1 MTRYLIRRV
10 ALALLVVVGVVILT
24 FVIARVIPGDPAAS
38 WAGPHVSQHEI
49 EQVRTQLGLD
59 LPLPQQIWRYFTG
72 VLAGDWGTSIHTH
85 QPVLSDIMDRAPAS
99 IELVVTAILLAL
111 VVGLPL
117 GLVSARWS
125 HHAPDGLIRIAAVF
139 AVSMPAFWLALILQL
154 LFFQRWHLLPVAGQY
169 DPNLDYTHPL
179 TQYTRMVVVD
189 ALITGNWTV
198 LRSGVSH
205 LVLPAIVVA
214 SYPFGVITR
223 MVRGSE
229 LDTLGEDHV
238 KAVRALGFSEREV
251 YGRFALKPAL
261 VPVVSVIALV
271 FAYALVNTFLVETI
285 FDWPGL
291 GSYAAD
297 SIASLDTPAIIGVTL
312 FIAIVYVVANLLV
325 DLVQAWI
332 DPRIALA

>member
-1 MTRYLIRRV
+1 VTRYLVRRV
-10 ALALLVVVGVVILT
+10 ALALLVVVGVVVLT

-38 WAGPHVSQHEI
+38 WAGPHASRQEI
-49 EQVRTQLGLD
+49 AQVRHQLGLD
-59 LPLPQQIWRYFTG
+59 LALPQQIWRYFSG
-72 VLAGDWGTSIHTH
+72 VLRGDWGTSIHTH
-85 QPVLSDIMDRAPAS
+85 QPVLSDIKDRAPAS
-99 IELVVTAILLAL
+99 IELVVTAIAIAL

-117 GLVSARWS
+117 GLVSARWV
-125 HHAPDGLIRIAAVF
+125 HRAPDGLIRIAAVL

-154 LFFQRWHLLPVAGQY
+154 VFFQRLHWLPVAGQY
-169 DPNLDYTHPL
+169 DPNLDYAHPL
-179 TQYTRMVVVD
+179 TQYSRMVVVD
-189 ALITGNWTV
+189 AMITGNWAV
-198 LRSGVSH
+198 LRSGLSH
-205 LVLPAIVVA
+205 LVLPALVVA

-229 LDTLGEDHV
+229 LDILGEDHV
-238 KAVRALGFSEREV
+238 RAVRALGFPERAV

-271 FAYALVNTFLVETI
+271 FAYSLVNTFLVETI

-297 SIASLDTPAIIGVTL
+297 SISSLDTPAIIGITL

-332 DPRIALA
+332 DPRIALT

>member
-1 MTRYLIRRV
+1 MTRYLVRRV
-10 ALALLVVVGVVILT
+10 ALALLVVIGVVVLT

-38 WAGPHVSQHEI
+38 WAGPHASRQEI
-49 EQVRTQLGLD
+49 AQVRHQLGLD
-59 LPLPQQIWRYFTG
+59 LALPQQIGRYFSG
-72 VLAGDWGTSIHTH
+72 VLRGDWGTSIHTH
-85 QPVLSDIMDRAPAS
+85 QPVLSDIKDRAPAS
-99 IELVVTAILLAL
+99 IELVVTAIVIAL

-117 GLVSARWS
+117 GLVSARWV
-125 HHAPDGLIRIAAVF
+125 HRPPDGLIRIAAVF

-154 LFFQRWHLLPVAGQY
+154 IFFQRLHWLPVAGQY

-179 TQYTRMVVVD
+179 TQYSRMVVVD
-189 ALITGNWTV
+189 ALFTGNWDV
-198 LRSGVSH
+198 LRSGLSH
-205 LVLPAIVVA
+205 LLLPALVVA

-238 KAVRALGFSEREV
+238 RAARALGFSERAI

-271 FAYALVNTFLVETI
+271 FAYSLVNTFLVETI

-297 SIASLDTPAIIGVTL
+297 SISSLDTPAIIGITL
-312 FIAIVYVVANLLV
+312 FIAIVYVVANLIV
-325 DLVQAWI
+325 DLVQAWV
-332 DPRIALA
+332 DPRIALT

>member
-1 MTRYLIRRV
+1 MSRYLLRRV
-10 ALALLVVVGVVILT
+10 ALAVLVVVGVVVLT

-38 WAGPHVSQHEI
+38 WAGPHASRQEI
-49 EQVRTQLGLD
+49 AQVRTELGLD
-59 LPLPQQIWRYFTG
+59 LPLPQQILRYFSG
-72 VLAGDWGTSIHTH
+72 VLRGNWGTSIHTH

-99 IELVVTAILLAL
+99 IELVVTAIVIAL

-117 GLVSARWS
+117 GLASARWA
-125 HHAPDGLIRIAAVF
+125 HRAPDGLIRIGAVF

-154 LFFQRWHLLPVAGQY
+154 VFFQRLHVLPVAGQY

-189 ALITGNWTV
+189 SLITANWAV
-198 LRSGVSH
+198 LRSGLSH
-205 LVLPAIVVA
+205 LVLPALVVA

-238 KAVRALGFSEREV
+238 RATRALGFPERAIF
-251 YGRFALKPAL
+251 GRFALKPAL

-271 FAYALVNTFLVETI
+271 FAYSLVNTFLVETI

-297 SIASLDTPAIIGVTL
+297 SISSLDTPAIVGITL
-312 FIAIVYVVANLLV
+312 FIAVIYVIANLIV
-325 DLVQAWI
+325 DLVQAWV
-332 DPRIALA
+332 DPRIALS